1 MKKIIYYISDHGN
14 GHATRTIAIIREL
27 QKKNIQVIIRNSNSL
42 KLIKNA
48 LPENEIIEGITDV
61 GPIIKNDGISI
72 DEDKSSHVIMKWIQ
86 NIEKTSYQESKFIKK
101 HEPNLII
108 SDISVM
114 PLLSGKMC
122 NIPSITISNF
132 SWYDVLK
139 FLPKKTLNKI
149 NQLYEYS
156 DLHIQLP
163 LSTSLNHFKN
173 KKTVGFVVR
182 KPTITK
188 NDLKRKLGIKKNEF
202 SVLIALDDF
211 NKIKFDNYKNFKFLT
226 MKPNKSKNTIN
237 VNNWTEGQN
246 LVSAVDLVICKCG
259 YGFISECITNSTPFF
274 YLTSKNH
281 MEQIAISKE
290 VKKYGLKNQISFN
303 DLENIKFT
311 EKFMNKLPLINS
323 QKIDNQ
329 NTINLIKEYL

>member
-290 VKKYGLKNQISFN
+290 IKKYGLKNQISFN